1 LSSIKA
7 LPTSGLVRDSAGSP
21 TVRAECILVVDDEPQ
36 SREMHAVALGGWG
49 YKSVVAQNGFE
60 ALLKVAEHSPDL
72 VISDLRMR
80 GMSGFELLSVLR
92 RRYPEIPLLCIS
104 GEYEPLHIPPYVV
117 CDTLLRKGSYQ
128 LPELRAKVAELLGQH
143 RAAHLKRPRAVVWLP
158 KGRDDYYT
166 VTCTNCLRSFPVR
179 GTTDQEN
186 AEERTPC
193 THCKTVL
200 TYFIEGSRG
209 IAPAGS

>member
-21 TVRAECILVVDDEPQ
+21 IVRTECILVVDDEPQ

-92 RRYPEIPLLCIS
+92 RRYPEIPVLCIS
-104 GEYEPLHIPPYVV
+104 GEYDPLHIPPHVV
-117 CDTLLRKGSYQ
+117 CDTFLKKGSYA
-128 LPELRAKVAELLGQH
+128 LPELRANIAELLCGER
-143 RAAHLKRPRAVVWLP
+143 RAAHSKRPQAVVWLP

-166 VTCTNCLRSFPVR
+166 VTCTNCLRTFTMR
-179 GTTDQEN
+179 GTTEKEHS
-186 AEERTPC
+186 EEHTSCP
-193 THCKTVL
+193 HCQTEL
-200 TYFIEGSRG
+200 TFFIEGSR
-209 IAPAGS
+209 A